1 MYDRLKSKLKTVLY
15 NLTIAIDC
23 RWTSDTFS
31 SWNFIGGHYLL
42 KIWIL
47 SRGYKNKN
55 GRSGLQYKINKWW
68 KS

>member
-1 MYDRLKSKLKTVLY
+1 MYDRLKAKLKSVLY
-15 NLTIAIDC
+15 ILTIVIHY

-47 SRGYKNKN
+47 SRGYPKKN
-55 GRSGLQYKINKWW
+55 GRSGLQ
-68 KS
+68 